1 MALLNVFLKVLP
13 LLLIPFYGAAFSVLP
28 IGGGTCHSSNHRV
41 SHLLSSANAKDGD
54 DTLHVP
60 NVLLVEC
67 GFGNDS
73 HGQNATKAAIRACR
87 NAIEFNSLSIKKM
100 IPGGYEAMKL
110 NVILAVPKK
119 YQDTLDLDE
128 VAKTF
133 PYGDIK
139 FLVQDGGMI
148 APSGRVI
155 ESLGDK
161 NDDMLIV
168 CAAVQVGY

>member
-1 MALLNVFLKVLP
+1 MNVNCTLLGLAVLFV
-13 LLLIPFYGAAFSVLP
+13 LSHHVVKGFS
-28 IGGGTCHSSNHRV
+28 IGTSTHTLYRDSNTK
-41 SHLLSSANAKDGD
+41 LFMNEKP
-54 DTLHVP
+54 HVP
-60 NVLLVEC
+60 NVIMVEC

-73 HGQNATKAAIRACR
+73 HGQNATKAAKRACR
-87 NAIEFNSLSIKKM
+87 NAIEFNSISIKK
-100 IPGGYEAMKL
+100 IVPGGYEAMKL

-133 PYGDIK
+133 PYGDVK
-139 FLVQDGGMI
+139 FVVQDGGMI
-148 APSGRVI
+148 APSGRII

>member
-1 MALLNVFLKVLP
+1 MISYNLLFKVLP
-13 LLLIPFYGAAFSVLP
+13 FILIPSGAAFSMLP
-28 IGGGTCHSSNHRV
+28 IGGICHKNIHRASHQLSNTN
-41 SHLLSSANAKDGD
+41 SNDIGD
-54 DTLHVP
+54 TFHVP
-60 NVLLVEC
+60 NVLMVEC

-119 YQDTLDLDE
+119 YQDTLNLDE

-133 PYGDIK
+133 PFGDVK
-139 FLVQDGGMI
+139 FVVQDGGMI

>member
-1 MALLNVFLKVLP
+1 MQIIIKSIS
-13 LLLIPFYGAAFSVLP
+13 LLLVLFP
-28 IGGGTCHSSNHRV
+28 CHIWGFTVSSTSYTTRLE
-41 SHLLSSANAKDGD
+41 STKLSSTASEGD
-54 DTLHVP
+54 TPHVP

-73 HGQNATKAAIRACR
+73 HGQNATKAAMRACR
-87 NAIEFNSLSIKKM
+87 NAIEFNTISIKK
-100 IPGGYEAMKL
+100 IVPGGYDAKKL

-119 YQDTLDLDE
+119 YQDTLDLDQ
-128 VAKTF
+128 VATTF
-133 PYGDIK
+133 PYGDVK
-139 FLVQDGGMI
+139 FVVQDGGMI
-148 APSGRVI
+148 APSGRMI

>member
-1 MALLNVFLKVLP
+1 MLSLSLLVKVLP
-13 LLLIPFYGAAFSVLP
+13 LILIPSYGAAFTVFTN
-28 IGGGTCHSSNHRV
+28 GGYSQKYNVRA
-41 SHLLSSANAKDGD
+41 SHPLSSMIANDPGDG

-60 NVLLVEC
+60 NILLVEC

-87 NAIEFNSLSIKKM
+87 NAIEFNSLSVKKM

-119 YQDTLDLDE
+119 YQDTLDLNE

-139 FLVQDGGMI
+139 FIVQDGGMI
-148 APSGRVI
+148 APSG
-155 ESLGDK
+155 
-161 NDDMLIV
+161 
-168 CAAVQVGY
+168 